1 MCVYTI
7 DPFKCQLST
16 LIKFREKNHLKN
28 HFYYF
33 TDLRFSD
40 KAWLGKDWQL
50 ILEGKHIQIMYENID
65 QILPISY
72 MDQCITK

>member
-16 LIKFREKNHLKN
+16 LIKFREKK

-40 KAWLGKDWQL
+40 KAWKGLGADTW
-50 ILEGKHIQIMYENID
+50 GKTYSDNVWEHRPD
-65 QILPISY
+65 TP
-72 MDQCITK
+72 D